1 MSYQVDPNHTPA
13 SFEPIPAGTY
23 EVIVASADWKTA
35 QSGGRYVNVRL
46 DVTEGQYAKRV
57 IFWRCNLESVSPD
70 PERQKK
76 AREIANDQMHA
87 FCLSAG
93 ISGWEHPADL
103 VGLTVNAV
111 VRIGKAQAGY
121 DAQNEIS
128 TFKWDP
134 AGAPPAAPRAQAQAA
149 PTTSAPRKAGWA

>member
-23 EVIVASADWKTA
+23 EVVVVSSDWKA
-35 QSGGRYVNVRL
+35 AKSGGRYVNVRL
-46 DVTEGQYAKRV
+46 DVTEGKYAKRC
-57 IFWRCNLESVSPD
+57 IFWRCNLESTS
-70 PERQKK
+70 EK

-93 ISGWEHPADL
+93 IKGWEHPADL
-103 VGLTVNAV
+103 VGLTAHAV
-111 VRIGKAQAGY
+111 VRIGKAQEGY
-121 DAQNEIS
+121 DPQNEIS

-134 AGAPPAAPRAQAQAA
+134 AGVA
-149 PTTSAPRKAGWA
+149 PTTPRTAATPVAPVTPAPRKAGWA

>member
-23 EVIVASADWKTA
+23 EVVVTSADWKVA
-35 QSGGRYVNVRL
+35 KSGGRYVNVRL
-46 DVTEGQYAKRV
+46 DVTEGKYTKRV
-57 IFWRCNLESVSPD
+57 VFWRCNLESTSD
-70 PERQKK
+70 K
-76 AREIANDQMHA
+76 AKEIANDQMHA

-93 ISGWEHPADL
+93 IKGWEHPADL
-103 VGLTVNAV
+103 VGLTVHAV
-111 VRIGKAQAGY
+111 VRIGKAQEGY

-134 AGAPPAAPRAQAQAA
+134 AGAPPAAPQRAQAQAA
-149 PTTSAPRKAGWA
+149 PTTPAPRKAGWA